1 MMYEEPANRGGKFIL
16 FFLIVAIVT
25 IVVLICYAT
34 GVIPSDNTPKEHTV
48 EPQEQIVEP
57 QTTDTSSS
65 TFRITKSDWNAL
77 HKEIDQLRNEVA
89 RLRKEVEQKKTVS
102 SKSTDK
108 SSQAAPKTT
117 TKSSTQ
123 PSKPVA
129 QQKPQEAS
137 PIPSN
142 QPAAP
147 KPAETPATF
156 NANDITLA
164 NYSHDW
170 MERYATIGLKN
181 NTNYTV
187 TSVTGRLIYY
197 DMKGNMLDYQ
207 DFTTPLRIEPG
218 MVKSFT
224 FEGYNHKDSYAYYKS
239 DVRTSY
245 PDRKYK
251 VTFQL
256 KSYKVK

>member
-16 FFLIVAIVT
+16 FFLVVAIVT

-34 GVIPSDNTPKEHTV
+34 GVIPSDNTPEEHTV
-48 EPQEQIVEP
+48 EPQEQVVEP
-57 QTTDTSSS
+57 QTADTSSS
-65 TFRITKSDWNAL
+65 TFRITESDWNAL

-89 RLRKEVEQKKTVS
+89 RLRKEVEQKKGVVS
-102 SKSTDK
+102 
-108 SSQAAPKTT
+108 KT
-117 TKSSTQ
+117 
-123 PSKPVA
+123 PSA
-129 QQKPQEAS
+129 
-137 PIPSN
+137 
-142 QPAAP
+142 
-147 KPAETPATF
+147 KPATATPATF

-181 NTNYTV
+181 NTSYTV

-239 DVRTSY
+239 DVRIDL

>member
-16 FFLIVAIVT
+16 FFLVVAIVT

-34 GVIPSDNTPKEHTV
+34 GVIPSDNTPEEHTV

-57 QTTDTSSS
+57 QTADTSSS
-65 TFRITKSDWNAL
+65 TFRITESDWNAL

-89 RLRKEVEQKKTVS
+89 RLRKEVEQKKGVVS
-102 SKSTDK
+102 
-108 SSQAAPKTT
+108 KT
-117 TKSSTQ
+117 
-123 PSKPVA
+123 PSA
-129 QQKPQEAS
+129 
-137 PIPSN
+137 
-142 QPAAP
+142 
-147 KPAETPATF
+147 KPATATPATF

-181 NTNYTV
+181 NTSYTV

>member
-34 GVIPSDNTPKEHTV
+34 GVIPSDNTPEEHTV

-57 QTTDTSSS
+57 QTADTSSS
-65 TFRITKSDWNAL
+65 TFRITESDWNAL

-89 RLRKEVEQKKTVS
+89 RLRKEVEQKKGVVS
-102 SKSTDK
+102 
-108 SSQAAPKTT
+108 KT
-117 TKSSTQ
+117 
-123 PSKPVA
+123 PSA
-129 QQKPQEAS
+129 
-137 PIPSN
+137 
-142 QPAAP
+142 
-147 KPAETPATF
+147 KPATATPATF

-181 NTNYTV
+181 NTSYTV

-224 FEGYNHKDSYAYYKS
+224 YEGYNHKDSYAYYKS
-239 DVRTSY
+239 NVRIDL

>member
-16 FFLIVAIVT
+16 FFLVVAIVT

-34 GVIPSDNTPKEHTV
+34 GVIPSDNTPEEHTV
-48 EPQEQIVEP
+48 APKEQIVEP
-57 QTTDTSSS
+57 QTADTSSS
-65 TFRITKSDWNAL
+65 TFRITESDWNAL
-77 HKEIDQLRNEVA
+77 HKEINQLRNEVA

-142 QPAAP
+142 QPATP
-147 KPAETPATF
+147 KPAAPPATF

-170 MERYATIGLKN
+170 GNSNATIALKN
-181 NTNYTV
+181 NTDRTI
-187 TSVTGRLIYY
+187 TSISGRLIYY
-197 DMKGNMLDYQ
+197 DMKGNMLDYK
-207 DFTTPLRIEPG
+207 DFTKPLQIDPG

-224 FEGYNHKDSYAYYKS
+224 YDSYGYNGYCYYKS
-239 DVRTSY
+239 NAY
-245 PDRKYK
+245 HPHPDRKYK

>member
-16 FFLIVAIVT
+16 FFLVVAIVT

-34 GVIPSDNTPKEHTV
+34 GVIPSDNTPEEHTV
-48 EPQEQIVEP
+48 APKEQIVEP
-57 QTTDTSSS
+57 QTADTSSS
-65 TFRITKSDWNAL
+65 TFRITESDWNAL
-77 HKEIDQLRNEVA
+77 HKEINQLRNEVA
-89 RLRKEVEQKKTVS
+89 RLRKEVEQKKGVVS
-102 SKSTDK
+102 
-108 SSQAAPKTT
+108 KT
-117 TKSSTQ
+117 
-123 PSKPVA
+123 PSA
-129 QQKPQEAS
+129 
-137 PIPSN
+137 
-142 QPAAP
+142 
-147 KPAETPATF
+147 KPATATPATF

-170 MERYATIGLKN
+170 VERYATIGLKN
-181 NTNYTV
+181 NTSYTV

-224 FEGYNHKDSYAYYKS
+224 YEGYNHKDSYAYYKS

>member
-1 MMYEEPANRGGKFIL
+1 MYEEPTSRGGKFIL
-16 FFLIVAIVT
+16 FILITAIVA

-34 GVIPSDNTPKEHTV
+34 GVIVSDKTTEEQTV
-48 EPQEQIVEP
+48 ASQEQVVEP
-57 QTTDTSSS
+57 QTTTSSS
-65 TFRITKSDWNAL
+65 ATIELSQSEWNAMR
-77 HKEIDQLRNEVA
+77 KEVSQ
-89 RLRKEVEQKKTVS
+89 LRKEVSQLRKEVDQQKGKVLKAPSAKTVA
-102 SKSTDK
+102 T
-108 SSQAAPKTT
+108 
-117 TKSSTQ
+117 
-123 PSKPVA
+123 
-129 QQKPQEAS
+129 
-137 PIPSN
+137 
-142 QPAAP
+142 
-147 KPAETPATF
+147 TPANF
-156 NANDITLA
+156 NPKDITLA

-170 MERYATIGLKN
+170 VERYATIGLKN
-181 NTNYTV
+181 NTSYTV

-224 FEGYNHKDSYAYYKS
+224 YEGYNHKDSYAYYKS

>member
-16 FFLIVAIVT
+16 FFLVVAIVT

-34 GVIPSDNTPKEHTV
+34 GVIPSDNTPEEHTV
-48 EPQEQIVEP
+48 APKEQIVEP
-57 QTTDTSSS
+57 QTADTSSS
-65 TFRITKSDWNAL
+65 TFRITESDWNAL
-77 HKEIDQLRNEVA
+77 HKEINQLRNEVA
-89 RLRKEVEQKKTVS
+89 RLRKEVEQKKGVVS
-102 SKSTDK
+102 
-108 SSQAAPKTT
+108 KT
-117 TKSSTQ
+117 
-123 PSKPVA
+123 PSA
-129 QQKPQEAS
+129 
-137 PIPSN
+137 
-142 QPAAP
+142 
-147 KPAETPATF
+147 KPATATPATF

-170 MERYATIGLKN
+170 VERYATIGLKN

-224 FEGYNHKDSYAYYKS
+224 YEGYNYKDSYAYYKS
-239 DVRTSY
+239 DVRIDL